1 VPKANIYHL
10 WHALHINLK
19 DTFEVWAGIS
29 FKMNETMTRKFLSA
43 CRMGKADAVRNMI
56 ADPNFDVNVRL
67 PGGQWALREAVEN
80 VKIDIVEML
89 LAHPRIDVNQIDLA
103 WDSALHRAVVIYGG
117 KGKQILEML
126 LAHPDIDVN
135 IMTRRIFEPD
145 GGMTPLMY
153 AREHAHVPNR
163 AHAIEHLLAHS

>member
-1 VPKANIYHL
+1 MDLGSPRLTMKPPN
-10 WHALHINLK
+10 
-19 DTFEVWAGIS
+19 
-29 FKMNETMTRKFLSA
+29 KMNETTIRKFLSA
-43 CRMGKADAVRNMI
+43 CRMGKADVVRSMI

-103 WDSALHRAVVIYGG
+103 WDSALHRAVMIYGG

-126 LAHPDIDVN
+126 LAHPDINVN
-135 IMTRRIFEPD
+135 ITRPRHFAIVD
-145 GGMTPLMY
+145 GITPLEY

-163 AHAIEHLLAHS
+163 AHAIEHLLARS

>member
-1 VPKANIYHL
+1 MKPP
-10 WHALHINLK
+10 
-19 DTFEVWAGIS
+19 D
-29 FKMNETMTRKFLSA
+29 KMNETTIRKFLSA
-43 CRMGKADAVRNMI
+43 CRMGKADVVRNMI
-56 ADPNFDVNVRL
+56 ADPDFDVNVRL

-103 WDSALHRAVVIYGG
+103 WDSALHRAVMIYGG

-126 LAHPDIDVN
+126 LAHPDINVN

-145 GGMTPLMY
+145 GGMTPLEY
-153 AREHAHVPNR
+153 AREYAHAPNR
-163 AHAIEHLLAHS
+163 AHAIETLEAAMKA